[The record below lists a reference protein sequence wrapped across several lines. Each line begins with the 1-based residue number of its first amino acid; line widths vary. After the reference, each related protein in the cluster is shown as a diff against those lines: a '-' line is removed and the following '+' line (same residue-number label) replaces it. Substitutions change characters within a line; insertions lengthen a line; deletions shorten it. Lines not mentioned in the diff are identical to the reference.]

1 MFALQPK
8 GFPMKTSLR
17 THSAVRRLRS
27 LRALGWTLLLAGAG
41 WWLVAP
47 AARAQSPTQATV
59 AAAGQTGPSA
69 VKLTV
74 NGMVCAFCA
83 QGIETRV
90 KKMPE
95 TADLYINLK
104 QKVVAVQAKPG
115 QSLSL
120 DKLKAEVVEAGYEVT
135 RAEPMTQ
142 TVAQLREQMR
152 SRP

>member
-1 MFALQPK
+1 
-8 GFPMKTSLR
+8 MKTHIR
-17 THSAVRRLRS
+17 THTLNSTHA
-27 LRALGWTLLLAGAG
+27 LRALGLAVLLVGAG
-41 WWLVAP
+41 WLAAP
-47 AARAQSPTQATV
+47 AARAQAQAQ
-59 AAAGQTGPSA
+59 AQTGPAA

-83 QGIETRV
+83 QGIEARV

-135 RAEPMTQ
+135 RAEPMAQ

-152 SRP
+152 GRP

>member
-1 MFALQPK
+1 MRTRTATAP
-8 GFPMKTSLR
+8 SLR
-17 THSAVRRLRS
+17 RRI
-27 LRALGWTLLLAGAG
+27 ALAFTATLAGAA
-41 WWLVAP
+41 LVALGTE
-47 AARAQSPTQATV
+47 ARAQSPA
-59 AAAGQTGPSA
+59 PSA
-69 VKLTV
+69 VKLSV

-83 QGIETRV
+83 QGIEARL

-104 QKVVAVQAKPG
+104 QKLVAVEARPG
-115 QSLSL
+115 QSLPL

-152 SRP
+152 AQR

>member
-1 MFALQPK
+1 
-8 GFPMKTSLR
+8 MKTSVR
-17 THSAVRRLRS
+17 THSAVRPLRS
-27 LRALGWTLLLAGAG
+27 LRALGWTLLLTGAG
-41 WWLVAP
+41 WWLATPVAC
-47 AARAQSPTQATV
+47 AQATAQTAS

-115 QSLSL
+115 QSLSV

>member
-1 MFALQPK
+1 
-8 GFPMKTSLR
+8 MKT
-17 THSAVRRLRS
+17 RLATRS
-27 LRALGWTLLLAGAG
+27 LPHGRLALMASVVLAGAA
-41 WWLVAP
+41 LVVLATP
-47 AARAQSPTQATV
+47 ARAQSPAAV
-59 AAAGQTGPSA
+59 KAAAAAPAAQASA
-69 VKLTV
+69 VKLSV

-83 QGIETRV
+83 QGIEARL
-90 KKMPE
+90 KKLPE

-115 QSLSL
+115 QTLAV

-152 SRP
+152 ARP

>member
-1 MFALQPK
+1 
-8 GFPMKTSLR
+8 MKTSVR
-17 THSAVRRLRS
+17 THSVVRRLRS
-27 LRALGWTLLLAGAG
+27 PLALGWTLLLAGAG
-41 WWLVAP
+41 WWLAAP
-47 AARAQSPTQATV
+47 AARAQAPTQATI

-115 QSLSL
+115 QSLSV

-135 RAEPMTQ
+135 RAELMTQ

>member
-1 MFALQPK
+1 
-8 GFPMKTSLR
+8 MKTHIH
-17 THSAVRRLRS
+17 THTLNSAHA
-27 LRALGWTLLLAGAG
+27 LRALGLTVLLVGAG
-41 WWLVAP
+41 WLAAP
-47 AARAQSPTQATV
+47 AARAQAQAQ
-59 AAAGQTGPSA
+59 AQTGPAA

-135 RAEPMTQ
+135 RAEPMAQ

-152 SRP
+152 GRP

>member
-1 MFALQPK
+1 
-8 GFPMKTSLR
+8 MKTHIHTR
-17 THSAVRRLRS
+17 TLNSAHA
-27 LRALGWTLLLAGAG
+27 LRALGLTVLLVGAG
-41 WWLVAP
+41 WLAAP
-47 AARAQSPTQATV
+47 AARAQAQAQ
-59 AAAGQTGPSA
+59 AQTGPAA

-83 QGIETRV
+83 QGIEARV

-135 RAEPMTQ
+135 RAEPMAQ

-152 SRP
+152 GRP